1 MVKIMKLNIDPLEV
15 VVFILFLLYLIMQVK
30 TPEMLKPFINDPVGM
45 VIVVLGVLYLLYY
58 THPILGILGIFVAYE
73 LMKRSSKKHIKHVR
87 FESTTEKKKAK
98 DMKKMNPPKYATLEE
113 KMVQKMVPIKKS
125 QEYLVSSYKPVLQ
138 DTHSALAFK

>member
-1 MVKIMKLNIDPLEV
+1 MVKIMKLNIEPLEV
-15 VVFILFLLYLIMQVK
+15 VVFFLFLLYLIMQVK

-73 LMKRSSKKHIKHVR
+73 LMKRSSKKDIKHVR